1 MKPGINY
8 CFIVCLLALF
18 SGIILTCGCMEPPVK
33 EPTVTVQDIELTD
46 VSLRAI
52 TLNTTV
58 VIHNP
63 NAVGAT
69 LNRVA
74 FDVWYL
80 DNGENYLGHGERT
93 KINVKENGNTTVTI
107 PVTIQN
113 APALSAFASLVQKG
127 SLTVRVNG
135 SAFIDIKLT
144 EYEQPFSQQKT
155 FTTDDFEA
163 FIPVSALAGTGIN
176 VTAGL
181 QQVAGMLGAAAGN

>member
-1 MKPGINY
+1 MKSGMKY
-8 CFIVCLLALF
+8 CFPVCVLAFL
-18 SGIILTCGCMEPPVK
+18 GVTALACGCMEPPIK
-33 EPTVTVQDIELTD
+33 EPSATVQDIGLAG
-46 VSLRAI
+46 VSLREI

-93 KINVKENGNTTVTI
+93 KIDVKENGNTTVTI
-107 PVTIQN
+107 PVTIRN
-113 APALSAFASLVQKG
+113 APALSALASLVQKG

-135 SAFIDIKLT
+135 SAFIDVKLA
-144 EYEQPFSQQKT
+144 EYEQPFTQQKT
-155 FTTDDFEA
+155 FAAGDFEP
-163 FIPVSALAGTGIN
+163 FFPLSAPAGTGIN

-181 QQVAGMLGAAAGN
+181 RQAAGIPGADPGS